1 MFFILPHVLLY
12 TCYCIVATFSYL
24 PPGNASFEWHL
35 LLFFMNKNVYWS
47 SKLLTKSPYSHGQN
61 LRELFLSSVGDPDP
75 HVLGLPDPEVIGKDP
90 DPAPEPDPS
99 LFS

>member
-1 MFFILPHVLLY
+1 
-12 TCYCIVATFSYL
+12 
-24 PPGNASFEWHL
+24 
-35 LLFFMNKNVYWS
+35 MNKNVYWS

-90 DPAPEPDPS
+90 DPTPEPDPS